1 MKKIVLILILL
12 PMLSKAQNT
21 LTNGLI
27 AYYKFDGNLAD
38 SSGNNN
44 HGTNFGSQFTTDKN
58 NISSKAVNFNGTS
71 AYINVPASTSLNSVQ
86 NELSIAAWVNIT
98 DWYHWAE
105 FSYAALLCKSNTSS
119 STQYRFS
126 LLNNAFDVISN
137 QKKFYKLIPTSFD
150 TGTWYHVAIAKKA
163 DSCILYVNGNVMQTA
178 VTEGT
183 FPSDSTKPLE
193 IGRDYA
199 GSMEYYNGKMDEL
212 RIYNRALTSV
222 EVTAIYNNV
231 NTSIHNA
238 KVTPISNLVIYPN
251 PSNGIFHLNVSALNV
266 QKIEVFNHIGQIVF
280 NSNQALNEINLS
292 YLNKGVY
299 FVKVTDSKESIF
311 KSQLVIE

>member
-1 MKKIVLILILL
+1 MKKVILL
-12 PMLSKAQNT
+12 LALLPILSKAQNT

-58 NISSKAVNFNGTS
+58 GLGSKAVKFNGTN

-86 NELSIAAWVNIT
+86 NELSIAAWINVT

-137 QKKFYKLIPTSFD
+137 QKKFYKLIPSSFD
-150 TGTWYHVAIAKKA
+150 TGTWYHVAIAKKG

-178 VTEGT
+178 ITDGT
-183 FPSDSTKPLE
+183 YPSDSTQPLE

-199 GSMEYYNGKMDEL
+199 GSIEYYNGKMDEL
-212 RIYNRALTSV
+212 RIYNRALTSQ
-222 EVTAIYNNV
+222 EVTNIYNNV
-231 NTSIHNA
+231 NTSIHDA
-238 KVTPISNLVIYPN
+238 IAIPASTLILYPN
-251 PSNGIFHLNVSALNV
+251 PSNGIFHLNGAALNIKTI
-266 QKIEVFNHIGQIVF
+266 QVFNHIGQTVF
-280 NSNQALNEINLS
+280 SSNEASNKLDLS

-299 FVKVTDSKESIF
+299 FIKVTDSKESVF

>member
-1 MKKIVLILILL
+1 
-12 PMLSKAQNT
+12 MLSKAQNT

-58 NISSKAVNFNGTS
+58 GMSSKAVNFNGTS

-86 NELSIAAWVNIT
+86 NELSISAWVNIT

-105 FSYAALLCKSNTSS
+105 FSYAALLCKSNTST

-137 QKKFYKLIPTSFD
+137 QKKFYKLIPTPFN
-150 TGTWYHVAIAKKA
+150 TGTWYHVTVTKKG
-163 DSCILYVNGNVMQTA
+163 DSCSLYVNGNIMETA
-178 VTEGT
+178 VNSGT
-183 FPSDSTKPLE
+183 FPSDSTQPLE

-212 RIYNRALTSV
+212 RIYNRALTDQ
-222 EVTAIYNNV
+222 EVTNIYNNI
-231 NTSIHNA
+231 NTSINNV
-238 KVTPISNLVIYPN
+238 KIKPSSSLIIFPN
-251 PSNGIFHLNVSALNV
+251 PSNGIFSLNVAAVNV
-266 QKIEVFNHIGQIVF
+266 QKIEVFNHIGQMVF
-280 NSNQALNEINLS
+280 SSNETLNEINLS
-292 YLNKGVY
+292 HLNKGVY

-311 KSQLVIE
+311 KTQLVIE